1 MEIEVT
7 RIAPGHELLALFNW
21 KWIGSFQLFFRSWV
35 GFYSW
40 VRELL
45 GINRISIQMLFPFPH
60 LVRTHC
66 SSPEHCIGKP
76 MKARRGWRLEKLKYF
91 LRIYSQ
97 SFRQLSRLGAF
108 CKAFVEATKLQ
119 RNLWYLH
126 KSNCWWKFCFSNWD
140 DLYKQFKII

>member
-7 RIAPGHELLALFNW
+7 RIAPGHELWALFNW

-91 LRIYSQ
+91 SRIYSQ
-97 SFRQLSRLGAF
+97 SFRQLSFSSQSFFQSF
-108 CKAFVEATKLQ
+108 CRSNKAAAEFVVFTQIELLVKVLFFKLRRFIQ
-119 RNLWYLH
+119 TV
-126 KSNCWWKFCFSNWD
+126 
-140 DLYKQFKII
+140 